1 MCFVLLGGGIAS
13 ITCARKLKE
22 LRPGDELVM
31 VSGDKYPY
39 SRMVLPNILKR
50 EIEFKNALLSV
61 PKGVKFRGR
70 EKVISIDFERKF
82 VYTPNGKL
90 RYDKLLIATG
100 SEPNYLFEEKHNSVV
115 TVRNIED
122 VRRIEE
128 SIQKGEDIIV
138 FGGGFVSLE
147 IVDAL
152 IKRGVNPEVIVSSDY
167 PLSRMLDEESGD
179 FLKNLLMERGIKFR
193 FDREIK
199 AVKAGFIF
207 TDKGEKLPCKLL
219 IAGKGV
225 IPALQF
231 VKRGEV
237 LKINKFMETEFEDVY
252 AAGDV
257 VKVYDIVSG
266 KYRPIPIW
274 PVASLSGWYAA
285 LNMAGIKA
293 PYTGFFPYN
302 FLKTLDISIFVAGD
316 MKSVPHDVLL
326 WKKGES
332 FAKAIIKN
340 GVIKGIVAINVEV
353 DIPEWLRIIREHVKV
368 EWVTKSFPWIRVKG
382 KI

>member
-1 MCFVLLGGGIAS
+1 MRFVLIGGGIAS
-13 ITCARKLKE
+13 ITCAQKLKE
-22 LRPGDELVM
+22 LRPGEEVVV
-31 VSGDKYPY
+31 VSKDKYPY

-61 PKGVKFRGR
+61 PGGVKFRGG
-70 EKVISIDFERKF
+70 EKAVAVDFERKF
-82 VYTPNGKL
+82 VYTTNGKL
-90 RYDKLLIATG
+90 KYDKLLIATG
-100 SEPNYLFEEKHNSVV
+100 SKPNYPFDKKYNPVV

-167 PLSRMLDEESGD
+167 PLSRMLDEESGN
-179 FLKNLLMERGIKFR
+179 FLKSLLIERGVKFR
-193 FDREIK
+193 FGREIK
-199 AVKAGFIF
+199 TVKAGFIF
-207 TDKGEKLPCKLL
+207 TDKGEKLPCNLL

-231 VKRGEV
+231 VKRRKG

-252 AAGDV
+252 AAGDAAE
-257 VKVYDIVSG
+257 VYDIVFGRS
-266 KYRPIPIW
+266 RPIPIW
-274 PVASLSGWYAA
+274 PVASLLGWYAA

-316 MKSVPHDVLL
+316 MKSIPHDVLL

-340 GVIKGIVAINVEV
+340 GVIKGVVAINVEV
-353 DIPEWLRIIREHVKV
+353 NIPEWLRIIREQVRV
-368 EWVTKSFPWIRVKG
+368 DRVTKSFPWSRIKL
-382 KI
+382 